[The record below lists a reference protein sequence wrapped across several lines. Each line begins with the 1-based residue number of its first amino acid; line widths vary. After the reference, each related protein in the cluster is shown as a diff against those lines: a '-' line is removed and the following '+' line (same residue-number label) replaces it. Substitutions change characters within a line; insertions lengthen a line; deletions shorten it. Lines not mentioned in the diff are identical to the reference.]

1 MLNKIKDFSGV
12 KGIYTIEIWKNKKI
26 IESLGFHNEIQSNI
40 FNEFAKLISGQP
52 YDVNELKLNKI
63 IISSADSLDDYL
75 NGSPDNF
82 EENIS
87 VPRIVQDNSVV
98 SNYLIAEKDGQ
109 FLIKSIIIINNNN
122 NIYSCVKL
130 NSAIDK
136 RSSSEYGLFNLV
148 INRKDIFDNG

>member
-1 MLNKIKDFSGV
+1 MLKNTKDVSGV
-12 KGIYTIEIWKNKKI
+12 KGIYTVEIIKNNKVIKNI
-26 IESLGFHNEIQSNI
+26 GFSNSIQPNI
-40 FNEFAKLISGQP
+40 FNEFAKLICGKT

-82 EENIS
+82 ESDIS
-87 VPRIVQDNSVV
+87 VPRIVQDNSVI

-109 FLIKSIIIINNNN
+109 FLIKSIIINNINN
-122 NIYSCVKL
+122 NIYSYVRL
-130 NSAIDK
+130 DSAIDK